1 MKKNK
6 NNNKNKIFRE
16 VLPFLTIIIIIFLI
30 AIFLSWKTISRLF
43 VHLGISPLI
52 GGMAEQ
58 KELSYTI
65 PSSQL
70 SAGKVVGYWSYAN
83 DTSGNFNTTNTT
95 PVVFRTFVVIYPE
108 DIHFLHIENNTPGNI
123 ITTILVGQP
132 FRIVANVTNNRS
144 SSVTRAYIAQLT
156 DPDGKVTQLPQY
168 NIMSPAA
175 GAEELN
181 YNGFNAMKAGTYTGQ
196 VFVWSNLA
204 SAGGFPISTP
214 ETTLLISS

>member
-6 NNNKNKIFRE
+6 NKTKNYKI

-95 PVVFRTFVVIYPE
+95 PVVFRTFIVIYPE
-108 DIHFLHIENNTPGNI
+108 DIHDLHIENMGGGT
-123 ITTILVGQP
+123 ITIVSQGQQ
-132 FRIVANVTNNRS
+132 FRVVANVTNNRS
-144 SSVTRAYIAQLT
+144 SPVTRTYISQVV
-156 DPDGKVTQLPQY
+156 DPDGKVTQLPTY
-168 NIMSPAA
+168 NIMTPPQ
-175 GAEELN
+175 GAEEKNLN
-181 YNGFNAMKAGTYTGQ
+181 GYTAFKTGTYTVQ

-204 SAGGFPISTP
+204 SSGGFPISSP

>member
-6 NNNKNKIFRE
+6 NKTKNYKI

-95 PVVFRTFVVIYPE
+95 PVVFRTFIVIYPE
-108 DIHFLHIENNTPGNI
+108 DIHDLHIENMSGGT
-123 ITTILVGQP
+123 ITTVSQGQQ

-144 SSVTRAYIAQLT
+144 SSVTRTYISQIV
-156 DPDGKVTQLPQY
+156 DPDGKVTQLPSY
-168 NIMSPAA
+168 NIMTAPQ
-175 GAEELN
+175 GTEEKNLN
-181 YNGFNAMKAGTYTGQ
+181 GYTAFKTGTYTAQ

-214 ETTLLISS
+214 DSTLLISS